1 MEVHKFVACEAEGAT
16 AVPYP
21 CSTLENMAEKEEHEG
36 GRGRG
41 QRRKRKG
48 GPRSACARTRVDIH
62 IICGSVCD
70 RDQES

>member
-36 GRGRG
+36 GKGEGTKEEEKGR
-41 QRRKRKG
+41 
-48 GPRSACARTRVDIH
+48 T
-62 IICGSVCD
+62 
-70 RDQES
+70 